1 MFTPVPFRKKGKIN
15 RCLPDG
21 NEQNQQQKNILKLLR
36 KIRKG
41 GSEQSRFA
49 EDFVC
54 VKQRTAAALTLYWH
68 QGSSVLQT
76 GHDILGIQSPFGK
89 KIPIFCGK
97 MIFLASDCF
106 SFEKVVMGNYV
117 SVLNVSFIPFNRN
130 AIKHSVLSKS
140 VACGSG

>member
-1 MFTPVPFRKKGKIN
+1 M
-15 RCLPDG
+15 
-21 NEQNQQQKNILKLLR
+21 
-36 KIRKG
+36 
-41 GSEQSRFA
+41 
-49 EDFVC
+49 
-54 VKQRTAAALTLYWH
+54 
-68 QGSSVLQT
+68 LQT